1 MKKTIFLVALG
12 IITVFCICYGTVKHM
27 GGMKNIFHDG
37 EFNLSFD
44 DDDSDFETKDGKN
57 VINQKLEKFSELDI
71 DVRIMALTIQEGTDF
86 AIESSFNKSYLKPV
100 LEVRGNTL
108 KISQQNYKS
117 FGFNAGNQNCRV
129 LLTIPSGTS
138 LGSLNVSSNVG
149 DVRLRDF
156 NAEKIDLNLNV
167 GEVTIRNV
175 DFNDFICSNNVGE
188 ISVDP
193 VADINDYDMKL
204 STDVGEVYV
213 DGHSYKR
220 SYNTRGTAGKKIIVD
235 TNVGEI
241 NIK

>member
-27 GGMKNIFHDG
+27 GGMKNFFHDG

-44 DDDSDFETKDGKN
+44 DDDSDFETKDGNN
-57 VINQKLEKFSELDI
+57 VLNQKLEKFSELDI

-108 KISQQNYKS
+108 KISQQNFRS
-117 FGFNAGNQNCRV
+117 IGLNAGSQTCRV

-204 STDVGEVYV
+204 STDVGEISV

-220 SYNTRGTAGKKIIVD
+220 SYNTRGTAGKKIFVD

-241 NIK
+241 NVK

>member
-27 GGMKNIFHDG
+27 GGMKNVFGDCGIHF
-37 EFNLSFD
+37 SFD
-44 DDDSDFETKDGKN
+44 DDCDLEEDNGKFSL
-57 VINQKLEKFSELDI
+57 NQKLEKFSELDI

-108 KISQQNYKS
+108 KISQQNFRS
-117 FGFNAGNQNCRV
+117 IGLNAGNQTCRV

-204 STDVGEVYV
+204 STDVGEISV

-220 SYNTRGTAGKKIIVD
+220 SYNTRGTAGKKISVD

>member
-12 IITVFCICYGTVKHM
+12 VITVFCICYGTVKHM
-27 GGMKNIFHDG
+27 GGMKNVFGDCGIHF
-37 EFNLSFD
+37 SFD
-44 DDDSDFETKDGKN
+44 DDCDLEEDNGKFSL
-57 VINQKLEKFSELDI
+57 NQKLEKFSELDI

-108 KISQQNYKS
+108 KISQQNFRS
-117 FGFNAGNQNCRV
+117 IGLNAGNQTCRV

-175 DFNDFICSNNVGE
+175 DFNDFNCSNNVGE

-220 SYNTRGTAGKKIIVD
+220 AYNTRGTAGKKISVD

-241 NIK
+241 NIR

>member
-12 IITVFCICYGTVKHM
+12 VITVFCICYGTAKHM
-27 GGMKNIFHDG
+27 GGMKNVFGDCGIHF
-37 EFNLSFD
+37 SFD
-44 DDDSDFETKDGKN
+44 DDCDLEEDNGKFSL
-57 VINQKLEKFSELDI
+57 NQKLEKFSELDI

-117 FGFNAGNQNCRV
+117 FGLNAGSQTCRV

-204 STDVGEVYV
+204 STDVGEISV

-241 NIK
+241 NIR